1 MSALS
6 SEAARPVPSAKRASS
21 SSPAARTSLRLRNA
35 STFEKVIVANSAI
48 ILVVTAAG
56 WWITQHNPETYHYLI
71 DTVFIALAALVG
83 MLVNF
88 ALLRAA
94 FAPLHAV
101 FATIRAVQGGD
112 LDARVEI
119 PGADADAAILA
130 EAFNGMLD
138 RLEQARHNTAA
149 HVLRAQ
155 EEERRRL
162 ALELHDQT
170 GQSLTALA
178 LHATAIAQRLAGEQ
192 SAAAVHAQQDASR
205 LAALAQ
211 RTLGEVQD
219 LSRQLRPPLLDDLGL
234 QAALRWLA
242 EDARERLGVQV
253 RLRVRDGAQ
262 LALHEPDS
270 PASRLPEEVET
281 ALFRIVQESLTNAV
295 RHGHAEHAHVTL
307 STAAAQVTLRVMDD
321 GSGFSTADAPAPTSH
336 SPRARGLG
344 LEGMR
349 ERVRLLGGRYSVL
362 SRPGRGCLVR
372 ATIPVAPVAPVAST
386 STSASADAE

>member
-101 FATIRAVQGGD
+101 QGGD

-192 SAAAVHAQQDASR
+192 SAAAVHAQHDASR

-211 RTLGEVQD
+211 RALGEVQD

-234 QAALRWLA
+234 PAALRWLA

-262 LALHEPDS
+262 PALHEPDS

-372 ATIPVAPVAPVAST
+372 ATIPVAPVAST
-386 STSASADAE
+386 STSASAEAE

>member
-6 SEAARPVPSAKRASS
+6 SETARSIPSAGRASASSAAARL
-21 SSPAARTSLRLRNA
+21 SLRLRTA
-35 STFEKVIVANSAI
+35 STFEKVIIANSVI
-48 ILVVTAAG
+48 ILVVTVAG

-101 FATIRAVQGGD
+101 FATIRAVQSGD
-112 LDARVEI
+112 LDARVEVSS
-119 PGADADAAILA
+119 ADAVADAAILA
-130 EAFNGMLD
+130 QAFNGMLD
-138 RLEQARHNTAA
+138 RLEQARHTTAA

-178 LHATAIAQRLAGEQ
+178 LHATAIAQRLAGEK
-192 SAAAVHAQQDASR
+192 SEAATHAHHEAMR
-205 LAALAQ
+205 LADLAQ
-211 RTLGEVQD
+211 RTLEEVQN
-219 LSRQLRPPLLDDLGL
+219 LARHLRPPLLDDLGL
-234 QAALRWLA
+234 PAALRWLA

-253 RLRVRDGAQ
+253 RLRVRA
-262 LALHEPDS
+262 HESPAHYAPDS
-270 PASRLPEEVET
+270 PASRLPAEVET

-295 RHGHAEHAHVTL
+295 RHGHATRVHVTL
-307 STAAAQVTLRVMDD
+307 STTDSQVRLRVMDD
-321 GSGFSTADAPAPTSH
+321 GSGFSSTNVVAQRSSTNGSSH
-336 SPRARGLG
+336 ARGLG

-349 ERVRLLGGRYSVL
+349 ERVRLLGGRYRVL
-362 SRPGRGCLVR
+362 SHPGRGCLVR
-372 ATIPVAPVAPVAST
+372 ATIPLSGTFP
-386 STSASADAE
+386 DAA